1 MITSTLLQTLLLSTP
16 SEIPHALS
24 ILKAE
29 GYEVTSER
37 MAAYKI
43 ESRADFLPMS
53 FRGPDGSSLRLTVHW
68 TSRPGQR
75 KHVEGQVDSPDFERQ
90 VKLQAAGSVKEM
102 GMPSKLPPSYA
113 RIYRENLVNLAV
125 NSTWATVICV
135 WRPPIKS
142 THTGFIEREP
152 FDFNEKAVFVERVVR
167 RTLANAIGTRLQQSV
182 DQSELSAVCRLTG
195 AKFGN
200 LSQWAVANG
209 WTTGEEDKYGIVTFK
224 KGANETIL
232 PLGADQIKVNGV
244 WKEMGDSAA
253 FFNGKLYLPATGL
266 EHLRKA

>member
-1 MITSTLLQTLLLSTP
+1 MITSILFQTLLLSTP
-16 SEIPHALS
+16 SEIPHAIS
-24 ILKAE
+24 VLKAE

-37 MAAYKI
+37 TAAYKI
-43 ESRADFLPMS
+43 ASRADFLPMS

-75 KHVEGQVDSPDFERQ
+75 QHIEGEVGSPDFERQ

-113 RIYRENLVNLAV
+113 RIYGKNLVNLAV

-152 FDFNEKAVFVERVVR
+152 FDFDEKAVFVERVVR
-167 RTLANAIGTRLQQSV
+167 RTLANAVGTRLQRSV
-182 DQSELSAVCRLTG
+182 DQSDLSAVCRLTG
-195 AKFGN
+195 TRFTN
-200 LSQWAVANG
+200 MSQWAVANG
-209 WTTGEEDKYGIVTFK
+209 WTTGEEDTHGIITFS
-224 KGANETIL
+224 KGSKWAVL

-253 FFNGKLYLPATGL
+253 FFNGKLYLPEAGL
-266 EHLRKA
+266 KHLKEA